1 MKRRFLAIC
10 LAALLT
16 LTLLPAAAGAAD
28 AAKTVDV
35 VIEGEGSLTLAFDKG
50 DPVTVT
56 GSQSVAVPDG
66 AASATLTWQPG
77 EGSVLETLAVNGEE
91 IQAGE
96 GTYEQSYPLDDL
108 NGVTQVSAVFGAA
121 AEAAKML
128 DVTIE
133 GEGSLTVLYGE
144 KKIDLT
150 GSQAISGIPAD
161 ADVTL
166 KWNVSGDTYLQSL
179 FVGGT
184 EVTEETEASYT
195 FNMGAFEGDQIA
207 VKAVF
212 GKYEMALIDV
222 AIAGEGTLHMLENGK
237 WEGVIPGEGTIE
249 EPAGTYTFRADPAD
263 GYGFAGVTVD
273 GEPAAVRETEDG
285 YVFEAVLT
293 DGGRIEV
300 TFGRLANVSVR
311 IEGNGTLQMYENGK
325 WEGVMPGENTI
336 EVLAGKSYTFRA
348 YPAGAGMPIVL
359 AVVND
364 KPVMAERQE
373 DGGYEFTVDN
383 IQDGDSIGAVFVT
396 IDIGVLKT
404 DEKTGIS
411 YLLPGTSI
419 VAGSN
424 ITPDSWLEIAPLTEG
439 STYDAAK
446 AAAAKYGTAFTAY
459 DITLMNGAGAYQP
472 NVPVMLKFPLPAGY
486 SKDAASLR
494 LLHIASDGSV
504 EELEFGLGQDD
515 AGAYYLET
523 QVNGFSTFVIVDA
536 SQNAGSSGET
546 EDAGKAPKTGDT
558 ENVLLLILLALAS
571 AGLIGCAARGL
582 NGKKAR

>member
-1 MKRRFLAIC
+1 
-10 LAALLT
+10 
-16 LTLLPAAAGAAD
+16 
-28 AAKTVDV
+28 
-35 VIEGEGSLTLAFDKG
+35 
-50 DPVTVT
+50 
-56 GSQSVAVPDG
+56 
-66 AASATLTWQPG
+66 
-77 EGSVLETLAVNGEE
+77 
-91 IQAGE
+91 
-96 GTYEQSYPLDDL
+96 
-108 NGVTQVSAVFGAA
+108 
-121 AEAAKML
+121 
-128 DVTIE
+128 
-133 GEGSLTVLYGE
+133 
-144 KKIDLT
+144 
-150 GSQAISGIPAD
+150 
-161 ADVTL
+161 
-166 KWNVSGDTYLQSL
+166 
-179 FVGGT
+179 
-184 EVTEETEASYT
+184 
-195 FNMGAFEGDQIA
+195 
-207 VKAVF
+207 
-212 GKYEMALIDV
+212 
-222 AIAGEGTLHMLENGK
+222 
-237 WEGVIPGEGTIE
+237 
-249 EPAGTYTFRADPAD
+249 
-263 GYGFAGVTVD
+263 
-273 GEPAAVRETEDG
+273 
-285 YVFEAVLT
+285 
-293 DGGRIEV
+293 
-300 TFGRLANVSVR
+300 
-311 IEGNGTLQMYENGK
+311 
-325 WEGVMPGENTI
+325 MPGENTI